1 MSSIEHYVAMN
12 IYLDVKNR
20 TSKKKKKKVNWKVK

>member
-20 TSKKKKKKVNWKVK
+20 TSKKKVNWKVK